1 MLKRNV
7 IIILTK
13 EFNKYRNVIPINKL
27 KHFVT

>member
-7 IIILTK
+7 IVILTK
-13 EFNKYRNVIPINKL
+13 EFNKYRDVITIHKL

>member
-13 EFNKYRNVIPINKL
+13 EFNKYGDVIPINKL